1 MGENINISPFLGVSL
16 TLLFTFSTLYT
27 LAFFYYQGASVEMNV
42 AGLEGTDDTGSFG
55 FDTILGAISWLSPFG
70 FIKLLLSSAMN
81 TTPELYQI
89 LDMLLLR
96 PIGWFVFLVQ
106 GNYAISLIPTVGKG
120 E

>member
-1 MGENINISPFLGVSL
+1 MGESINISPFLGVSL
-16 TLLFTFSTLYT
+16 TLLFIFSTLYT
-27 LAFFYYQGASVEMNV
+27 LAFYYNQGASVELTV
-42 AGLEGTDDTGSFG
+42 AGLGETDDSGSFT
-55 FDTILGAISWLSPFG
+55 FDALLGAISWLSPFG
-70 FIKLLLSSAMN
+70 FIKLLLSSIMS

-106 GNYAISLIPTVGKG
+106 GNYVISIIPTIGKG